1 LGHFADVL
9 GLEGKAALVVGG
21 GRGMGESS
29 ARYLAEAGC
38 DVAIAD
44 IDADRAK
51 RVADMVAGMGRRS
64 VAIVGDVLEDGQAA
78 AMVETARQALGRLDR
93 LVTIVGQ
100 ALFKPTL
107 EITPEDWDFD
117 HARNLRYAFFVA
129 QAFAKPLIA
138 EGKTGAMVCI
148 CSVSG
153 LQAAVQHVAYGAA
166 KAGLINIVRTLGV
179 EWAPYGIRVNG
190 VAPGSIITPRIPD
203 TPEREQQTRN
213 SLIPMRRRG
222 RTDEI
227 GRAVLFLC
235 SDLASYVTGH
245 ALPVD
250 GGWMAANIL
259 LPNQPRD

>member
-1 LGHFADVL
+1 MTDIF
-9 GLEGKAALVVGG
+9 GLQGKVALIVGG
-21 GRGMGESS
+21 GQGMGESS

-44 IDADRAK
+44 IDADRAR
-51 RVADMVAGMGRRS
+51 RVADLVAGMGRRS
-64 VAIVGDVLEDGQAA
+64 VAIVGDALKDGP
-78 AMVETARQALGRLDR
+78 AMVAEARRELGGLDR

-107 EITPEDWDFD
+107 EFTPEDWDSD
-117 HARNLRYAFFVA
+117 QNRNLRYAFFTA
-129 QAFAKPLIA
+129 QAFAKGLIA
-138 EGKTGAMVCI
+138 EEKPGAMVCI

-153 LQAAVQHVAYGAA
+153 MQAAVQHVSYGAA
-166 KAGLINIVRTLGV
+166 KAGLISMVRTLGV

-203 TPEREQQTRN
+203 TPERAQQTRD

-222 RTDEI
+222 GTDEI

-259 LPNQPRD
+259 LPNLPPGEVGA

>member
-1 LGHFADVL
+1 MADLL
-9 GLEGKAALVVGG
+9 GLQGKAALIVGG

-44 IDADRAK
+44 IDADRAQ
-51 RVADMVAGMGRRS
+51 RVAAMVAGLGRKS
-64 VAIVGDVLEDGQAA
+64 VAIVGDALEDGQA
-78 AMVETARQALGRLDR
+78 MVMVDKARQALGGLDR

-107 EITPEDWDFD
+107 EFTPEDWDSD
-117 HARNLRYAFFVA
+117 QARNLRYAFFAA
-129 QAFAKPLIA
+129 QAFARPLIA
-138 EGKTGAMVCI
+138 EGKPGAIVCI

-166 KAGLINIVRTLGV
+166 KAGLISMVRTLGV
-179 EWAPYGIRVNG
+179 EWAPHGIRVNG
-190 VAPGSIITPRIPD
+190 VAPGSIITPRIPE
-203 TPEREQQTRN
+203 TPERAQQTRD

-222 RTDEI
+222 QIDEI
-227 GRAVLFLC
+227 GRAVLFLS

-259 LPNQPRD
+259 LPNQPLD